1 MYIGVGSV
9 RVSASIDIHDDTAM
23 DCVVSSDGA
32 IELALGGSEA
42 YLFLT
47 REGADK
53 LARTLTEARQ

>member
-1 MYIGVGSV
+1 
-9 RVSASIDIHDDTAM
+9 M